1 MLLEVKNVSYRYN
14 KSSPWI
20 LEDVSFTIDSKE
32 RVALV
37 GPSGY
42 GKSTLAK
49 IISGYIK
56 PEKGEVL
63 WDGKALPKNIYCP
76 IQMIYQHPEK
86 SVNPRWKM
94 AKILNEAWKV
104 DNNILQE
111 MGIEKSWFNRWPNEL
126 SGGELQRF
134 CIARVLGPETKF
146 LVCDEISTML
156 DVITQAQIWNFLLKI
171 SQENELGMLVVT
183 HNIELANRVCD
194 RLLELPK
201 LMYRYKLKLK
211 KRVIYKWEDNMSQS
225 IYEINKSPRIQ
236 KLVDKLFEKLP
247 EIESDRAVLLTE
259 SYKETE
265 GQPIIVR
272 RAKAFSHIL
281 KNIPIIIRE
290 NELIVGSATKAP
302 RSCQVFPEF
311 SYEWLE
317 KEFDTV
323 ETRSADPFYISEDNK
338 EILREVYKYWK
349 GKTTSE
355 LATSYMADETIRAME
370 HNIFTPGNYYYN

>member
-56 PEKGEVL
+56 PEKGEIL
-63 WDGKALPKNIYCP
+63 WDGKPLPKNVYCP

-86 SVNPRWKM
+86 SVNLRWKM
-94 AKILNEAWKV
+94 AKILNEAWEV

-171 SQENELGMLVVT
+171 SKKNELGMLVVT
-183 HNIELANRVCD
+183 HNMELANRVCD
-194 RLLELPK
+194 RIIELPK
-201 LMYRYKLKLK
+201 LNK
-211 KRVIYKWEDNMSQS
+211 KE
-225 IYEINKSPRIQ
+225 EI
-236 KLVDKLFEKLP
+236 
-247 EIESDRAVLLTE
+247 AV
-259 SYKETE
+259 
-265 GQPIIVR
+265 
-272 RAKAFSHIL
+272 
-281 KNIPIIIRE
+281 
-290 NELIVGSATKAP
+290 
-302 RSCQVFPEF
+302 
-311 SYEWLE
+311 
-317 KEFDTV
+317 
-323 ETRSADPFYISEDNK
+323 
-338 EILREVYKYWK
+338 
-349 GKTTSE
+349 
-355 LATSYMADETIRAME
+355 
-370 HNIFTPGNYYYN
+370 

>member
-14 KSSPWI
+14 KISPWI

-37 GPSGY
+37 APSGY

-56 PEKGEVL
+56 PERGEIL
-63 WDGKALPKNIYCP
+63 WDGKPLPKNVYCP
-76 IQMIYQHPEK
+76 IQMIYQHPEE

-94 AKILNEAWKV
+94 AKILNEACEV

-171 SQENELGMLVVT
+171 SQKNELGMLVVT

-194 RLLELPK
+194 RIIELPK
-201 LMYRYKLKLK
+201 LNK
-211 KRVIYKWEDNMSQS
+211 K
-225 IYEINKSPRIQ
+225 
-236 KLVDKLFEKLP
+236 EK
-247 EIESDRAVLLTE
+247 IAV
-259 SYKETE
+259 
-265 GQPIIVR
+265 
-272 RAKAFSHIL
+272 
-281 KNIPIIIRE
+281 
-290 NELIVGSATKAP
+290 
-302 RSCQVFPEF
+302 
-311 SYEWLE
+311 
-317 KEFDTV
+317 
-323 ETRSADPFYISEDNK
+323 
-338 EILREVYKYWK
+338 
-349 GKTTSE
+349 
-355 LATSYMADETIRAME
+355 
-370 HNIFTPGNYYYN
+370 

>member
-1 MLLEVKNVSYRYN
+1 MLLEVKNVSYRYS

-56 PEKGEVL
+56 PEKGEIL
-63 WDGKALPKNIYCP
+63 WDGKPLPKNVYCP

-94 AKILNEAWKV
+94 AKILNEAWEV

-194 RLLELPK
+194 RIIELPK
-201 LMYRYKLKLK
+201 LNK
-211 KRVIYKWEDNMSQS
+211 KE
-225 IYEINKSPRIQ
+225 EI
-236 KLVDKLFEKLP
+236 
-247 EIESDRAVLLTE
+247 AV
-259 SYKETE
+259 
-265 GQPIIVR
+265 
-272 RAKAFSHIL
+272 
-281 KNIPIIIRE
+281 
-290 NELIVGSATKAP
+290 
-302 RSCQVFPEF
+302 
-311 SYEWLE
+311 
-317 KEFDTV
+317 
-323 ETRSADPFYISEDNK
+323 
-338 EILREVYKYWK
+338 
-349 GKTTSE
+349 
-355 LATSYMADETIRAME
+355 
-370 HNIFTPGNYYYN
+370 

>member
-56 PEKGEVL
+56 PEKGEIL
-63 WDGKALPKNIYCP
+63 WDGKPLLKNVYCP

-94 AKILNEAWKV
+94 AKILNEAWEV

-171 SQENELGMLVVT
+171 SKKNELGMLVVT
-183 HNIELANRVCD
+183 HNMELANRVCD
-194 RLLELPK
+194 RIIELPK
-201 LMYRYKLKLK
+201 LNK
-211 KRVIYKWEDNMSQS
+211 KE
-225 IYEINKSPRIQ
+225 EI
-236 KLVDKLFEKLP
+236 
-247 EIESDRAVLLTE
+247 AV
-259 SYKETE
+259 
-265 GQPIIVR
+265 
-272 RAKAFSHIL
+272 
-281 KNIPIIIRE
+281 
-290 NELIVGSATKAP
+290 
-302 RSCQVFPEF
+302 
-311 SYEWLE
+311 
-317 KEFDTV
+317 
-323 ETRSADPFYISEDNK
+323 
-338 EILREVYKYWK
+338 
-349 GKTTSE
+349 
-355 LATSYMADETIRAME
+355 
-370 HNIFTPGNYYYN
+370 